1 MESRKDPLDHYLSP
15 MDYYNAAESAAH
27 FLKDQFQKD
36 HDIALIIGS
45 GGERLLDNM
54 DIQKRIPFSAVPHLV
69 AATYL
74 KGEWISA
81 RVGNRSI
88 LILNGRLH
96 YYEGYSMQEVTFPIR
111 ILKLLGIT
119 KLLMTNAA
127 GGLNPNYEAGEV
139 VLVRDHINLFPEH
152 PLRGANDERFGIRFP
167 DMSQAYPQELRA
179 EIQKAAKHSL
189 SHQLK
194 EGVYVGF
201 QGPSLETPAEYKY
214 LNIIGGD
221 LVGMSTV
228 PEVIIA
234 NHCGIQTAVLSV
246 VTNVCY
252 PPEAVTETT
261 LEEVVEVA
269 DRVSGKVLGPIIS
282 TLLNS

>member
-1 MESRKDPLDHYLSP
+1 

-36 HDIALIIGS
+36 HDLALIIGS
-45 GGERLLDNM
+45 GGARLLDNI

-74 KGEWISA
+74 KGEWISG
-81 RVGNRSI
+81 RVGQHSI

-127 GGLNPNYEAGEV
+127 GGLNPNYKAGEV
-139 VLVRDHINLFPEH
+139 ILVKDHINLFPEH
-152 PLRGANDERFGIRFP
+152 PLRGANDERLGIRFP
-167 DMSQAYPQELRA
+167 DMSQAYAQELRA
-179 EIQKAAKHSL
+179 ELQSTAMQALGH
-189 SHQLK
+189 HLK
-194 EGVYVGF
+194 EGVYIGL

-228 PEVIIA
+228 PEVIVA
-234 NHCGIQTAVLSV
+234 NHCGISTAVLSV

-252 PPEAVTETT
+252 PPEVVTETT
-261 LEEVVEVA
+261 LEEVVEIA
-269 DRVSGKVLGPIIS
+269 DRASGMVLGPIIS
-282 TLLNS
+282 TLLSS